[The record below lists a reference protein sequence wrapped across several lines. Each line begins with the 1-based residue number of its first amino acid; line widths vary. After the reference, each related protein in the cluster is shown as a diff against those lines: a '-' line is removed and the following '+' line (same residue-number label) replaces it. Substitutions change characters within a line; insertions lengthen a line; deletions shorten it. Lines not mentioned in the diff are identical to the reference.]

1 MIGTTRGALMRNAMI
16 AALVIYLALD
26 LTLRP
31 AFGVTGLWLAFLS
44 YYIARAATL
53 AVGLP
58 GLKRA
63 VTDS

>member
-1 MIGTTRGALMRNAMI
+1 MIGTTRGALMRNAML

-31 AFGVTGLWLAFLS
+31 AFDATGLWLAFLG
-44 YYIARAATL
+44 YYVARAGTRAG
-53 AVGLP
+53 GLP

-63 VTDS
+63 VTG